1 MTKIIL
7 VDKSIMVDELKKIAV
22 EQYGDLIKAVVDVN
36 QRIMAIGGEMHADEE
51 QFLLEEGSSQDDLWG
66 INIYPLQPRDSWIEF
81 DSMINIRPRQGNR
94 SRSVEGET
102 LQAKIKQIVNSLIKE

>member
-1 MTKIIL
+1 MTKIIF
-7 VDKSIMVDELKKIAV
+7 VDKSITVDELKKIAV
-22 EQYGDLIKAVVDVN
+22 EQYGDLIKAVVDVK

-51 QFLLEEGSSQDDLWG
+51 QFLLEEGSS
-66 INIYPLQPRDSWIEF
+66 
-81 DSMINIRPRQGNR
+81 QGNR

>member
-7 VDKSIMVDELKKIAV
+7 VDKSITVDELKKIAV

-51 QFLLEEGSSQDDLWG
+51 QFLLEKGS
-66 INIYPLQPRDSWIEF
+66 
-81 DSMINIRPRQGNR
+81 RQGNR